1 MILQIETDVR
11 ADGQTWRRF
20 KRIVFTVFE
29 LVSLSV
35 FQSSLLVFVT
45 FWYNAMGD
53 ILVWQEAVIFSFTN
67 DSLSFV
73 AKKYM

>member
-1 MILQIETDVR
+1 MIPQIETDVWMEKLEEDLNR
-11 ADGQTWRRF
+11 LYLRF
-20 KRIVFTVFE
+20 IER
-29 LVSLSV
+29 VSLSV